1 VLVYSSDEHYC
12 SGCDYVIGVHT
23 PGDSGDASYTLTATV
38 DSTAMISLVH
48 GRPQKGHLKP
58 STGRCVY
65 CALTYVMLC
74 CLYIFFVVCYSMC
87 VWTIL

>member
-12 SGCDYVIGVHT
+12 SGCDYVIGIHT

-38 DSTAMISLVH
+38 DSTAIISLVH

-58 STGRCVY
+58 SASRCVY
-65 CALTYVMLC
+65 CCFNMYYDVLFVY
-74 CLYIFFVVCYSMC
+74 FVVYHSTC
-87 VWTIL
+87 V